1 MTAALK
7 LEDVH
12 TYYGLVHMLQG
23 VSFEVAKGE
32 LLAILGRNGAG
43 KTTTIKSVM
52 GLAPPRQGRVLLDG
66 EEVTG
71 LKPYQVAQKGAAYV
85 PASRGIF
92 ATLSALENLKVFEK
106 KGGRYTTEG
115 IFSMFPRLAEMKSRG
130 GRTLS
135 GGEQQM
141 LAIGRTLVT
150 DPSVILLDEP
160 SQGLAPK
167 IVDLVVD
174 MMTRLKAEG
183 MAIVLVEQN
192 LELALRVADR
202 VIILEQGAVVFE
214 GPGATVR
221 DDPELQARYLGVSV

>member
-1 MTAALK
+1 
-7 LEDVH
+7 
-12 TYYGLVHMLQG
+12 MLQG